1 MVVIL
6 VFLTFFFAILGGVIV
21 RHLVSK
27 REVLLA
33 DLAEDTQGKREVPMA
48 WLPRGEMTLSPIAV
62 APDSANILQFPKD
75 VYYHNGHAWVKLE
88 EDNRVK
94 VGLDDFTQQVM
105 GDIEDIEIPPLG
117 SQLNQGE
124 VAWKVRQGKRKLGQL
139 APLGGTVVELNEE
152 LIKDPSLANRSPY
165 EKGWVLKIQPKAL
178 KQEMPA
184 LMDSFQFRV
193 AFDQLKAK
201 LRSSFNNEALGMVY
215 GDGEVVVRGVA
226 GKLEEGWWKILVNQ
240 LFHTSPE

>member
-6 VFLTFFFAILGGVIV
+6 VFLTFFFAILGGAIV
-21 RHLVSK
+21 RHLASK
-27 REVLLA
+27 REVFVA
-33 DLAEDTQGKREVPMA
+33 DLAGDTQRKREVSMA
-48 WLPRGEMTLSPIAV
+48 WLPLPRGEMTLSPIVA
-62 APDSANILQFPKD
+62 APDFPRD
-75 VYYHNGHAWVKLE
+75 VYYHNGHAWAKLE
-88 EDNRVK
+88 EGNRVR

-124 VAWKVRQGKRKLGQL
+124 VAWKVRHGKRKLGQL

-152 LIKDPSLANRSPY
+152 LIRDPSLANSSPY
-165 EKGWVLKIQPKAL
+165 EKGWIMKIQPKAL
-178 KQEMPA
+178 KQEMSA
-184 LMDSFQFRV
+184 LMDSFQFKV
-193 AFDQLKAK
+193 SFDELKAK
-201 LRSSFNNEALGMVY
+201 LRSSFNNEGLGMVY

-226 GKLEEGWWKILVNQ
+226 EKLEEGWWKILVNQ